1 METKA
6 EYDVKSSAVYL
17 RACTLKRVE
26 DGWEVPSKG
35 EILAVVGK
43 TKLSAME
50 LAGRLGVSRKLL
62 NQWTI
67 GADPIPFTAWVV
79 LCQMTNQGFS
89 RMWEGELDAETP
101 AGQINVAP
109 VINIAH
115 EMNFGK

>member
-6 EYDVKSSAVYL
+6 EYNVKSPVVYL

-26 DGWEVPSKG
+26 DGWEAPNKEEFFSVFS
-35 EILAVVGK
+35 K
-43 TKLSAME
+43 TKLGAME
-50 LAGRLGVSRKLL
+50 LARRLGVSRKLL
-62 NQWTI
+62 NKWMR
-67 GADPIPFTAWVV
+67 GVEPIPFTAWVV

-89 RMWEGELDAETP
+89 RMWERELDDETP